1 MIFSKTEIVLKTAD
15 CEIFEKL
22 LAIAGKRNL
31 DLKEILKYELST
43 VCLSI

>member
-1 MIFSKTEIVLKTAD
+1 MIFSKTEIGLKTAD
-15 CEIFEKL
+15 REIFEKL

-43 VCLSI
+43 VSFSI

>member
-15 CEIFEKL
+15 REIFEKL

-31 DLKEILKYELST
+31 DLREILKYELST
-43 VCLSI
+43 VSLSI

>member
-15 CEIFEKL
+15 RELFEKL
-22 LAIAGKRNL
+22 LVIAGTRNL

-43 VCLSI
+43 VSLSI